1 MYEVPAA
8 VAQRA
13 QVALPDRQP
22 AHGAPHDL
30 CVTPRMKYEPMLP
43 PCSFAFP
50 LPCVCRFS
58 TPCAVR
64 VRIKAFWIQL
74 MQIPIGLYAEQEF
87 ALYVSSISNELR
99 ISVWFASCPALHFTI
114 ELTVL
119 VPISERPH

>member
-1 MYEVPAA
+1 
-8 VAQRA
+8 
-13 QVALPDRQP
+13 
-22 AHGAPHDL
+22 
-30 CVTPRMKYEPMLP
+30 MLP
-43 PCSFAFP
+43 PFSSAFP

-58 TPCAVR
+58 TPCVVC
-64 VRIKAFWIQL
+64 VRIKAFWILL
-74 MQIPIGLYAEQEF
+74 MQISIGFYVKREF